1 MHTSANGT
9 HGFFTTFSLVT
20 RQQDLPPQAGETS
33 QHGGEAFFLVAF
45 WYVCKDTMN
54 RTWHIG
60 EVVRWC
66 ADWVENSKLELHT
79 SNLPNRCKFGSCS
92 SSSRSRSLVQIGQ
105 SI

>member
-60 EVVRWC
+60 EVVRRLGG
-66 ADWVENSKLELHT
+66 KLEVGITHFKPT
-79 SNLPNRCKFGSCS
+79 
-92 SSSRSRSLVQIGQ
+92 Q
-105 SI
+105 SMRIR